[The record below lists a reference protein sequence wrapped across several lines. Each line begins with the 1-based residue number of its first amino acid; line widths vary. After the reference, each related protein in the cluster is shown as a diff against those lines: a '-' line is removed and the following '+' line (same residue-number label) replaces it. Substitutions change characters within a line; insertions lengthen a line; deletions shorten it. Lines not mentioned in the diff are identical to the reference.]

1 MRNKIIISELHVSL
15 QLLSVTNKDRNVLR
29 ETIVIY
35 IMMKLPVVISNNLE
49 NETMQQ

>member
-15 QLLSVTNKDRNVLR
+15 QLSVTNKDRNVLR
-29 ETIVIY
+29 DTIVIC